1 MYPAIE
7 INLHLDRICAAQQPS
22 PDRHRGGVSDPNLR
36 HQPAP
41 FDASCRRG
49 RLRRN
54 GDWYAD
60 FVDTSSSPATST
72 PDLPCA
78 NSSAAQ
84 CRTCSR
90 RTRSAWSTPPPSP
103 YRMRSADPTSDRRD
117 DHPQAPQW
125 T

>member
-72 PDLPCA
+72 PTYPA
-78 NSSAAQ
+78 RTAAPPNAAPAHAALVPPGQ
-84 CRTCSR
+84 R
-90 RTRSAWSTPPPSP
+90 RRHRRIACDQQTRH
-103 YRMRSADPTSDRRD
+103 PTAETITRKRHSGL
-117 DHPQAPQW
+117 
-125 T
+125 